1 MSNEVE
7 QNIEKSHVIHQSLR
21 SKRNQFFLSALF
33 RPHHST
39 NTDAI
44 ISAIKT
50 LQRDN
55 QVKNDANLRTRLDRL
70 LASQRD
76 IARIEKDYARTEVD
90 IKKNEAAISQDPR
103 IKAQNLQYQ
112 TSRVKRLNQLRQRN
126 QIFLLENYHQ
136 LPDNSTRNT
145 LISLLGITP
154 EILAQHQ
161 ATAKPSQAAL
171 DFTSHAKLIMLD
183 EKPARPYGDLVK
195 LIAPWLDQIEN
206 DNLFR
211 DSFLEAFK
219 LNAKIASIVKEN
231 IEVHKDKIKKLISE
245 KKKLANRNM
254 KEAKM
259 LDEKMRKNPDV
270 IHVFSN
276 KFETE
281 SLRINQINKEIR
293 SIEISGAH
301 NLLSQLNSY
310 LQSKPLLQAGWREL
324 QAIKQELPKGPIKQA
339 LHLLTAPTVAGNEA
353 EAALSAALIE
363 MRRCLQTPPATKLN
377 PAVSSAPHI
386 PHSHITSTLLEEED
400 HPDKHQVTVGQTK
413 AIEPNRPQVI
423 NNLQLGLIRRVWMTL
438 TSFYH
443 RITGTKAST
452 LSTQRSSVTTDVEEN
467 ATAPLRPKQDNNT
480 TNRWL
485 HDNFPSTTASW
496 ASRFAKRISSFLR
509 LGKPQASTIA
519 SSTESQLA
527 LERDLLIRA
536 DQLIRAQTKTPAHH
550 IEMVSAYL
558 SQSRELITA
567 FAQIHNPST
576 THIAALSKL
585 KEFERTLTK
594 QKAQLTQPVSSSAAT
609 SSTNTIHPPR
619 PK

>member
-7 QNIEKSHVIHQSLR
+7 QNTARNNVIQQSLR

-39 NTDAI
+39 DTDAI

-55 QVKNDANLRTRLDRL
+55 KVKNDANLRTRLDRL

-103 IKAQNLQYQ
+103 IKAQNLQSQ

-126 QIFLLENYHQ
+126 QIFLLEYYHQ

-183 EKPARPYGDLVK
+183 EKPARSYGDLVK

-245 KKKLANRNM
+245 KKRLANRNM

-259 LDEKMRKNPDV
+259 LDKKMRKSPDV

-293 SIEISGAH
+293 SIEIAGAH

-386 PHSHITSTLLEEED
+386 PHSHITSTLLEEKD
-400 HPDKHQVTVGQTK
+400 QPDKHQVTVGQTK
-413 AIEPNRPQVI
+413 ARET
-423 NNLQLGLIRRVWMTL
+423 NLQLGLIRRVWMTL

-452 LSTQRSSVTTDVEEN
+452 LSTQRSSVTTDVEED
-467 ATAPLRPKQDNNT
+467 ATAPLPPKQDNNT
-480 TNRWL
+480 SNRWL

-496 ASRFAKRISSFLR
+496 ASRFAKRFSSFLG
-509 LGKPQASTIA
+509 LGKPQASTI
-519 SSTESQLA
+519 SSSSASQLA

-558 SQSRELITA
+558 SQSRELIKA

-576 THIAALSKL
+576 AHIAALNKL

-594 QKAQLTQPVSSSAAT
+594 QKAQLTQPVSSSAPA
-609 SSTNTIHPPR
+609 SSTNTIQPPR